1 MATELEPIN
10 DYEDG
15 PTQQCQPST
24 SPESFR
30 TGKLLLYWLFMVLV
44 LCSHSAYG
52 SHMVLIPTSDLFLS
66 L

>member
-1 MATELEPIN
+1 MATELEPMN
-10 DYEDG
+10 DYENG

-24 SPESFR
+24 SPESAR
-30 TGKLLLYWLFMVLV
+30 TGKLLLCWLFMVLV

-52 SHMVLIPTSDLFLS
+52 SHTVLVPTGDLFLE